1 MAENG
6 RVFMIFGIFLRV
18 IFTFFDTKIIL
29 QATQSRSKAPSMSSG
44 SEIADTFS
52 SNSYSLTRK
61 MLITRKQKRTLNS
74 WRGLHR
80 TRTIV
85 MLVTMVY

>member
-1 MAENG
+1 M
-6 RVFMIFGIFLRV
+6 
-18 IFTFFDTKIIL
+18 D
-29 QATQSRSKAPSMSSG
+29 SKAPSMSSG

-74 WRGLHR
+74 WRGLYLAIK
-80 TRTIV
+80 TPGNKT
-85 MLVTMVY
+85 